1 MLSTLVI
8 VRSMSKILGEGQR
21 GGGGEGE
28 VGVVASGN
36 TSPLAPRSHTTFCL
50 NPLMFII

>member
-8 VRSMSKILGEGQR
+8 VRSKGKVR
-21 GGGGEGE
+21 GKGGEDAAGE
-28 VGVVASGN
+28 NARS
-36 TSPLAPRSHTTFCL
+36 LAPQSHTTFCL